1 MRRRFAP
8 KGLACVLAV
17 AIISLAT
24 AGTAAADSIVYIK
37 DHNVWIAK
45 PDGSGARSVTSD
57 GKSDWPY
64 RSPSQAN
71 DGTISAGRGSDVV
84 KLDQQGN
91 ILAQFDPPVPAGT
104 ASFGA
109 SPPQDVAVSPDG
121 SKVAYTFYGYSCLP
135 GASCGTRQMT
145 VYSPSGSANSLGHE
159 FSLTNPEWV
168 TNGSV
173 LGFSG
178 YGNQVNFDQPGSGDY
193 DAKHWFDDGETDL
206 TDGELSKQ
214 GDRLALLRDY
224 GSNTHLQIYAVSG
237 FTSAPAKACN
247 TGAEESLHDPTWSP
261 DGKRL
266 AFAHSEGVE
275 VLPLPNVIAGDCPN
289 AQSGKVILPGGS
301 EPDWG
306 PADVQPR
313 YEITAD
319 VARGLT
325 LSKALKKG
333 LKLAVDTNVAGTLR
347 GSILV
352 AKKKVGVGSAA
363 LQPGSGT
370 ITFRFTKGARKRFAT
385 RKKLAVFV
393 DAVFEPKGAKAF
405 PVSGTVTVKR

>member
-8 KGLACVLAV
+8 KALAAVLAV
-17 AIISLAT
+17 AIPLAA

-45 PDGSGARSVTSD
+45 PDGSGARSVTAD

-145 VYSPSGSANSLGHE
+145 VYSPSDGATSLGHE

-206 TDGELSKQ
+206 TDGELSRQ
-214 GDRLALLRDY
+214 GDRLALLRNY

-247 TGAEESLHDPTWSP
+247 TGEEESLHDPTWSP

-313 YEITAD
+313 YEISAD
-319 VARGLT
+319 VVSGLK
-325 LSKALKKG
+325 LAKALKRG

-352 AKKKVGVGSAA
+352 AKKKVGAGSATF
-363 LQPGSGT
+363 QPGSGT
-370 ITFRFTKGARKRFAT
+370 ITFRFTKGARKRFAN

-393 DAVFEPKGAKAF
+393 DAMFEPPTGKPF
-405 PVSGTVTVKR
+405 PVSGTVVVKR

>member
-1 MRRRFAP
+1 MRRRIAP
-8 KGLACVLAV
+8 KALAAVLAV
-17 AIISLAT
+17 AISLAA

-45 PDGSGARSVTSD
+45 PDGSGARSVTTD

-71 DGTISAGRGSDVV
+71 DGTISAGRGSEVV

-214 GDRLALLRDY
+214 GDRLALLRNY

-275 VLPLPNVIAGDCPN
+275 VLPLPERGRRRLPERPERKGHPARRLRARLGPRRRAAALRDQRGRRPRPHAREG
-289 AQSGKVILPGGS
+289 AQEGPQALASRRTWPEHSAAPSWSRRRRSAWGLPLSSLAAARSPSGS
-301 EPDWG
+301 
-306 PADVQPR
+306 R
-313 YEITAD
+313 
-319 VARGLT
+319 RGL
-325 LSKALKKG
+325 A
-333 LKLAVDTNVAGTLR
+333 
-347 GSILV
+347 
-352 AKKKVGVGSAA
+352 SASRTGRSW
-363 LQPGSGT
+363 PS
-370 ITFRFTKGARKRFAT
+370 
-385 RKKLAVFV
+385 
-393 DAVFEPKGAKAF
+393 
-405 PVSGTVTVKR
+405 S

>member
-8 KGLACVLAV
+8 KATAAVLA
-17 AIISLAT
+17 AAISLAA

-37 DHNVWIAK
+37 DHNVWVGN
-45 PDGSGARSVTSD
+45 PDGTGARAVTTD
-57 GKSDWPY
+57 GEADWPY

-71 DGTISAGRGSDVV
+71 DGTIAAGRGSEVV
-84 KLDQQGN
+84 RLDQQGN
-91 ILAQFDPPVPAGT
+91 ILSRFDPPVPAGT

-109 SPPQDVAVSPDG
+109 SPPQDVAISPDG

-145 VYSPSGSANSLGHE
+145 VYSHADRAEALGHE

-178 YGNQVNFDQPGSGDY
+178 WGNQVNFDQPGSGDY

-206 TDGELSKQ
+206 TDGELSRQ
-214 GDRLALLRDY
+214 GDRLALLRNY
-224 GSNTHLQIYAVSG
+224 GDNLHLQLYAVNG
-237 FTSAPAKACN
+237 FTSAPAKACQ
-247 TGAEESLHDPTWSP
+247 TGAEPSLNDPSWSP

-266 AFAHSEGVE
+266 AFAHAEGVE
-275 VLPLPNVIAGDCPN
+275 VMPLPNVVAGDCPG
-289 AQSGKVILPGGS
+289 AQSGKVVLPGGS

-306 PADVQPR
+306 PAEVQPR
-313 YEITAD
+313 YELSAD
-319 VARGLT
+319 VARGTKLA
-325 LSKALKKG
+325 SALKKG
-333 LKLAVDTNVAGTLR
+333 LKLTTKTTVAGRLS

-352 AKKKVGVGSAA
+352 DKKKVGAGSAELPA
-363 LQPGSGT
+363 GSGS
-370 ITFRFTKGARKRFAT
+370 ITFKFTKAARR
-385 RKKLAVFV
+385 KLANRRKVEVFV
-393 DAVFEPKGAKAF
+393 DATFTPR
-405 PVSGTVTVKR
+405 SGRPIPISGSVVVKR

>member
-8 KGLACVLAV
+8 KATAAVLA
-17 AIISLAT
+17 AALSLAA
-24 AGTAAADSIVYIK
+24 AGTAAADSIVFIK
-37 DHNVWIAK
+37 DHDVWIAN
-45 PDGSGARSVTSD
+45 PDGSGARSVTTD
-57 GKSDWPY
+57 GESDWPY

-71 DGTISAGRGSDVV
+71 DGTISAGRGTEIV
-84 KLDQQGN
+84 KLDQQGAV
-91 ILAQFDPPVPAGT
+91 LAKYDPPVPAGT

-145 VYSPSGSANSLGHE
+145 VYSPSDRADSLGHE

-178 YGNQVNFDQPGSGDY
+178 WGNQVNFDQPGSGDY
-193 DAKHWFDDGETDL
+193 DAAHWFDDGETDL

-214 GDRLALLRDY
+214 GDRLALLRNY

-237 FTSAPAKACN
+237 LKDAPAKACN
-247 TGAEESLHDPTWSP
+247 TGEEESLHDPSWSP

-266 AFAHSEGVE
+266 AFAHKDGVE
-275 VLPLPNVIAGDCPN
+275 VLPLPGVVAGDCPG
-289 AQSGKVILPGGS
+289 AQSGKVIVPGGS

-313 YEITAD
+313 YEISAD
-319 VARGLT
+319 VARNLT
-325 LSKALKKG
+325 PAKAARKG
-333 LKLAVDTNVAGTLR
+333 LKLTVTTNVAGTLS
-347 GSILV
+347 GAILIG
-352 AKKKVGVGSAA
+352 KKKVGAGSAS
-363 LQPGSGT
+363 LQPGTGT
-370 ITFRFTKGARKRFAT
+370 IVFRFKKALRKRLA
-385 RKKLAVFV
+385 RRAKLAIFV
-393 DAVFEPKGAKAF
+393 DAMFKPAQGAAF
-405 PVSGTVTVKR
+405 PVTGPVKVKR

>member
-1 MRRRFAP
+1 MSRRIAAT
-8 KGLACVLAV
+8 LTV
-17 AIISLAT
+17 ATALSLAT
-24 AGTAAADSIVYIK
+24 AAPSNADSIVFIK

-45 PDGSGARSVTSD
+45 PDGSAARSVTTD

-71 DGTISAGRGSDVV
+71 DGTISVGRGSEVL
-84 KLDQQGN
+84 KIDQQGN
-91 ILAQFDPPVPAGT
+91 VLAQFDPPVPAGT

-145 VYSPSGSANSLGHE
+145 VYSASDKAESLGHE

-178 YGNQVNFDQPGSGDY
+178 WGNQVNFDQPGSGDY

-206 TDGELSKQ
+206 TDGELSRQ
-214 GDRLALLRDY
+214 GDRLALIRDY
-224 GSNTHLQIYAVSG
+224 GSNTHLQIYRANG
-237 FTSAPAKACN
+237 FASAPAKACN

-261 DGKRL
+261 DGRQI
-266 AFAHSEGVE
+266 AFAHADGVE
-275 VLPLPNVIAGDCPN
+275 VLALPNVVDGDCLG
-289 AQSGKVILPGGS
+289 AASGKVIAPGGS

-313 YEITAD
+313 YEISAD

-325 LSKALKKG
+325 LAKALKNG
-333 LKLAVDTNVAGTLR
+333 LKLTVDTNVAGTLS

-352 AKKKVGVGSAA
+352 AKKKVGAGSAR
-363 LQPGSGT
+363 LQPGTGT
-370 ITFRFTKGARKRFAT
+370 MTFRFTKAARKQLAKR
-385 RKKLAVFV
+385 RKLAVYV
-393 DAVFEPKGAKAF
+393 DAVFEPTAGRAF
-405 PVSGTVTVKR
+405 PVSGTVEVRR